1 MEQWQFA
8 HFLIQP
14 MDAGDADVNAAHVAE
29 ATRFVMERPKWRLS
43 LQNHK
48 ILGLP

>member
-1 MEQWQFA
+1 MAGWNFGN
-8 HFLIQP
+8 FLVQP
-14 MDAGDADVNAAHVAE
+14 MDSGSDSLNRDNIEA
-29 ATRFVMERPKWRLS
+29 ATRFVMDHPKWRLS

>member
-1 MEQWQFA
+1 
-8 HFLIQP
+8 
-14 MDAGDADVNAAHVAE
+14 MDAGDAGVNAAHVAE